1 MNIKEV
7 ICLSLAVVFLVV
19 GVWES
24 IYIGFAN
31 AYPIF
36 MLMFTMLCMF
46 GYIRINKSVQNNANN
61 TQNNSKPLKKKK

>member
-7 ICLSLAVVFLVV
+7 ICLSLAVVFLIV
-19 GVWES
+19 GIWES

-36 MLMFTMLCMF
+36 MLMFTLLCLF
-46 GYIRINKSVQNNANN
+46 GYLRINRSTITKVDANN
-61 TQNNSKPLKKKK
+61 NIKPLKKKK

>member
-19 GVWES
+19 GLWES

-36 MLMFTMLCMF
+36 MLMFTMLCLF
-46 GYIRINKSVQNNANN
+46 GYIRINKSNQSNQSNGSSNV
-61 TQNNSKPLKKKK
+61 NSKKNK